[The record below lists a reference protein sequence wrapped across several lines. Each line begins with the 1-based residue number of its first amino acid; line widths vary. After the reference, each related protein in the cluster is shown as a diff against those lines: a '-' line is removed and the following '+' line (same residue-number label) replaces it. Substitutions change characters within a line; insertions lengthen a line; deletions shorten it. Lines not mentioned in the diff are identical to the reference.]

1 MFDKLLVLSEGRT
14 MYYGDAALAVTHFAA
29 AGHSCPAAFNPSD
42 YFLDL
47 LSPDNRTPETE
58 VATRNRIQ
66 YLGDRWLETQRQNER
81 AAQEKQDQGLQH
93 GGQASSV
100 DAVGE
105 EEFQSVRVIGSGSND
120 LATVWRN
127 FLILCWR
134 TWTEQSRNKGAIIAR
149 LVFNCFFG
157 LIIGGIYSNIGHSQ
171 ESIQNR
177 KGALF
182 FIMINQN
189 FGSVTSMLNSFPKEK
204 VIVNRERSG
213 RAYNT
218 LAYFAAKVII
228 ELPIN
233 LLPTVVYCCICS
245 P

>member
-14 MYYGDAALAVTHFAA
+14 MYYGDASEAVHHFNAV
-29 AGHSCPAAFNPSD
+29 GHPCPAAFNPSD
-42 YFLDL
+42 FFLDL
-47 LSPDNRTPETE
+47 LSPDNRNSETE

-66 YLGDRWLETQRQNER
+66 YLGDRWLDAQKQKDSALLLPQRAGTPTVPAID
-81 AAQEKQDQGLQH
+81 AA
-93 GGQASSV
+93 
-100 DAVGE
+100 
-105 EEFQSVRVIGSGSND
+105 EEFTSVRVIGSGSND
-120 LATVWRN
+120 LATAWRN

-134 TWTEQSRNKGAIIAR
+134 TWAEQSRNKGAIIAR
-149 LVFNCFFG
+149 LVFNAFFG
-157 LIIGGIYSNIGHSQ
+157 LIIGGIYSNIGYSQ

-182 FIMINQN
+182 FIMVNQN

-213 RAYNT
+213 RAYST
-218 LAYFAAKVII
+218 LSYFSAKVLV

-233 LLPTVVYCCICS
+233 LLPIAIYCCICS

>member
-14 MYYGDAALAVTHFAA
+14 MYYGDAAQAVAHFASV
-29 AGHSCPAAFNPSD
+29 GHRCPAAFNPSD

-47 LSPDNRTPETE
+47 LSPDNRTPDTE
-58 VATRNRIQ
+58 LTTRNRIQ
-66 YLGDRWLETQRQNER
+66 HLGDRWLATQKQNDLTLAGKEND
-81 AAQEKQDQGLQH
+81 ALVGLP
-93 GGQASSV
+93 G
-100 DAVGE
+100 DAT
-105 EEFQSVRVIGSGSND
+105 EEFHSVRVIGSGSND
-120 LATVWRN
+120 FATVWHN

-157 LIIGGIYSNIGHSQ
+157 LIIGGIYSNIGNSQ

-218 LAYFAAKVII
+218 LAYFSAKVII

-233 LLPTVVYCCICS
+233 LLPTIVYCCICS

>member
-14 MYYGDAALAVTHFAA
+14 MYYGDASAAVHHFSAV
-29 AGHSCPAAFNPSD
+29 GHPCPAAFNPSD
-42 YFLDL
+42 FFLDL
-47 LSPDNRTPETE
+47 LSPDNRNSETE

-66 YLGDRWLETQRQNER
+66 YLGDRWLDLQ
-81 AAQEKQDQGLQH
+81 KQQSAELQK
-93 GGQASSV
+93 QLSRTATPTAPATESV
-100 DAVGE
+100 
-105 EEFQSVRVIGSGSND
+105 EEFTSVRVIGSGSDD
-120 LATVWRN
+120 LATAWRN

-134 TWTEQSRNKGAIIAR
+134 TWAEQSRNKSSIIAR
-149 LVFNCFFG
+149 LVFNAFFG
-157 LIIGGIYSNIGHSQ
+157 LIIGGIYSNIGYSQ

-182 FIMINQN
+182 FIMVNQN
-189 FGSVTSMLNSFPKEK
+189 FGSVTSMLSSFPKEK

-213 RAYNT
+213 RAYST
-218 LAYFAAKVII
+218 LSYFSAKVLV

-233 LLPTVVYCCICS
+233 LMPIVIYCCICS

>member
-14 MYYGDAALAVTHFAA
+14 MYYGDASQAVTHFASV
-29 AGHSCPAAFNPSD
+29 GHTCPAAFNPSD

-47 LSPDNRTPETE
+47 LSPDNRTAETE
-58 VATRNRIQ
+58 LATRNRIQ
-66 YLGDRWLETQRQNER
+66 YLGDRWLETQKVQQGQVQATLTQAT
-81 AAQEKQDQGLQH
+81 AAQAG
-93 GGQASSV
+93 
-100 DAVGE
+100 VGAGE
-105 EEFQSVRVIGSGSND
+105 QNDEFHSVRVIGSGSND
-120 LATVWRN
+120 FATIRRN

-149 LVFNCFFG
+149 LIFNCFFG
-157 LIIGGIYSNIGHSQ
+157 LIIGGIYSNIGYSQ

-204 VIVNRERSG
+204 AIVNRERSG
-213 RAYNT
+213 CAYST
-218 LAYFAAKVII
+218 LSYFSAKVLV
-228 ELPIN
+228 EMPIN
-233 LLPTVVYCCICS
+233 LLPTVIYCCICS